1 MGTGANPFY
10 VAPSPSSSSLS
21 TGVIIGIAVGA
32 GVLLLIGVVL
42 TVWYCKRKSA
52 ISQETDNLVYN
63 SMSPLE

>member
-21 TGVIIGIAVGA
+21 TGVIIGIAVGGA
-32 GVLLLIGVVL
+32 VLLLIGVGL
-42 TVWYCKRKSA
+42 AVWYCKKRSA
-52 ISQETDNLVYN
+52 IIQETDNLVYN